1 MSDIRPVNFAAF
13 DLNLLRVFDALMREH
28 SVTRAGERV
37 GLSQP
42 AISAALGRLRHSLG
56 DQLFVRLGNEMVPTP
71 RAEAIAPVVREALAS
86 LESSFADDSRFDP
99 ATAELTYTL
108 RGADFFSMR
117 LMPDLFEVVAKE
129 APGIRMRFLDSGH
142 GDLTQLLQDNTIDV
156 ALDRP
161 FQLPAWVSSALLFPS
176 PFVVIAARG
185 HRQIGRHGTPEGTP
199 LPIELFCALPH
210 ALRSIDGSM
219 SGAVDEALAKAGHSR
234 KVVVA
239 LPHFQAV
246 GMAVA
251 KGRLIAVVP
260 RQFAETAADELS
272 LSVYQPPIE
281 IAVPEIRMYWHSRH
295 ENSAP
300 HRWLREKV
308 LGAVNSVWGKY
319 DG

>member
-86 LESSFADDSRFDP
+86 LESTFADEGRFDP
-99 ATAELTYTL
+99 ATAELTCTL

-117 LMPDLFEVVAKE
+117 LMPDLFDTVATE
-129 APGIRMRFLDSGH
+129 APGVRLRFLDSGH
-142 GDLTQLLQDNTIDV
+142 GDLTQLLQENAIDV

-161 FQLPAWVSSALLFPS
+161 LQLPTWVSSTLLFPS

-185 HRQIGRHGTPEGTP
+185 HREICQHRALEGTP
-199 LPIELFCALPH
+199 LPVELFCALPH
-210 ALRSIDGSM
+210 ALRSTDGSM
-219 SGAVDEALAKAGHSR
+219 TGAVDDALAKAGHSR
-234 KVVVA
+234 RVVVA

-260 RQFAETAADELS
+260 RQFAESAADELG

-295 ENSAP
+295 DDSPP
-300 HRWLREKV
+300 HRWLREKI
-308 LGAVNSVWGKY
+308 LIAVSAIWGDP

>member
-42 AISAALGRLRHSLG
+42 AISAALSRLRHGLG

-71 RAEAIAPVVREALAS
+71 RAEAITPVVREALAS
-86 LESSFADDSRFDP
+86 LERTFADDRPFDP

-117 LMPDLFEVVAKE
+117 LMPDLSEAVLAE
-129 APGIRMRFLDSGH
+129 APGIRLRFIDSGR
-142 GDLTQLLQDNTIDV
+142 GDLTRLLQENAIDV

-161 FQLPAWVSSALLFPS
+161 FQLPAWVSSALPFPS

-185 HRQIGRHGTPEGTP
+185 HREIGRHATAMRAP

-210 ALRSIDGSM
+210 ALRATDGSM
-219 SGAVDEALAKAGHSR
+219 SGVDEALTKAGHKR

-246 GMAVA
+246 CMAVA

-260 RQFAETAADELS
+260 QQFAEIAADELS
-272 LSVYQPPIE
+272 LCIYQPPIE
-281 IAVPEIRMYWHSRH
+281 IAVPEIRMYWHSRYDD
-295 ENSAP
+295 SAP

-308 LGAVNSVWGKY
+308 LATVNTVWG
-319 DG
+319 DPDR